1 MKKVSKAFMA
11 VVTLLFTESILSAC
25 HSHFRDHMT
34 PEKVAEKL
42 QNHVDRGLKKVGT
55 TDEQNEKIHLITS
68 QIADDAIQTHKSCS
82 AGKSRL
88 IANLL
93 SETPNREEL
102 HQRVDE
108 KAKATTEFVHR
119 VMARMLEIN
128 AVLSRDQRYELMKR
142 YESKHGS
149 KE

>member
-1 MKKVSKAFMA
+1 MKKVSKALMA
-11 VVTLLFTESILSAC
+11 VFTLLFTGSMLSAC
-25 HSHFRDHMT
+25 HNHFRDHMT
-34 PEKVAEKL
+34 PEKVAEKML
-42 QNHVDRGLKKVGT
+42 DHVDRGLKKLGT

-68 QIADDAIQTHKSCS
+68 RISEDAIQTHKSCS

-93 SETPNREEL
+93 SDNPNREEL
-102 HQRVDE
+102 HQQVDE

-119 VMARMLEIN
+119 VMDRMIEIS
-128 AVLSRDQRYELMKR
+128 AVLSREQRYELMKR

-149 KE
+149 KD